1 MQAPR
6 TSTKAVDAMDSLID
20 LSHRIHA
27 DGQVTPIE
35 LAEYRTRLME
45 AAHLVGKA
53 DAQLSIGMV
62 ALKSGPDSDRYRQ
75 VVRSSAAL
83 VVRGVV
89 ESADGVTNLM
99 ADQVTELSLR
109 VPSRSR
115 DFR

>member
-75 VVRSSAAL
+75 VVRDYQRTYSANVIAFPDTTNERHRAL
-83 VVRGVV
+83 TPDD
-89 ESADGVTNLM
+89 A
-99 ADQVTELSLR
+99 A
-109 VPSRSR
+109 
-115 DFR
+115 